1 MMSIICQLWKITSKV
16 STGAKHQNYNLLNV
30 SIHFLT
36 VSLWKRKYVYNFFCD
51 WTKWFF
57 WNVLQIK
64 HKIIG
69 RIKDIL
75 ISFSQ
80 QTINQFTFLPKLFSC
95 GEILKV
101 FSICATLF
109 GWSKVC
115 FYLNDCKLFS
125 ECFVRMSS
133 QYTENDQYYFHKW
146 NLFYL
151 LSQPDSLNPKDK
163 NKT

>member
-1 MMSIICQLWKITSKV
+1 MKDNLYGEHRSKTSELQLTQCFHTFSNSSIMKEKICLQL
-16 STGAKHQNYNLLNV
+16 
-30 SIHFLT
+30 
-36 VSLWKRKYVYNFFCD
+36 FCY
-51 WTKWFF
+51 WTKHFF

-64 HKIIG
+64 HQIIG
-69 RIKDIL
+69 GIKDIL

>member
-1 MMSIICQLWKITSKV
+1 MFT
-16 STGAKHQNYNLLNV
+16 T
-30 SIHFLT
+30 
-36 VSLWKRKYVYNFFCD
+36 FFCD
-51 WTKWFF
+51 WSKHFF

-64 HKIIG
+64 HQIIG
-69 RIKDIL
+69 GIKDIL

-151 LSQPDSLNPKDK
+151 LSQLDSLNPKDK